1 MDVLHKTLSQVGDTI
16 YFLTSSVEE
25 PYYWIRMKGEIMET
39 SITDT
44 VITYRIQ
51 LKEILEPNS
60 IIRTCIAGKHF
71 RIRSIRKVQKPFLD
85 YAIKCR
91 LDVPDAKMSSHIINQ
106 MKSRWFD
113 VSIMTTFLDEQSM
126 CDTLQKVNKHNID
139 VLMRRAD
146 FLSHRNLE
154 I

>member
-1 MDVLHKTLSQVGDTI
+1 MDVLHKTLSQVGDEI

-25 PYYWIRMKGEIMET
+25 PYYWVRMKGEIMEI
-39 SITDT
+39 SVSET

-71 RIRSIRKVQKPFLD
+71 RVRLIRKIQKPFLD
-85 YAIKCR
+85 YAIRCKV
-91 LDVPDAKMSSHIINQ
+91 DVPDTKMSSHIINQ
-106 MKSRWFD
+106 MKKRWFD
-113 VSIMTTFLDEQSM
+113 VSIMTTFLDETSM
-126 CDTLQKVNKHNID
+126 NATLEKVNKHNID

-154 I
+154 L